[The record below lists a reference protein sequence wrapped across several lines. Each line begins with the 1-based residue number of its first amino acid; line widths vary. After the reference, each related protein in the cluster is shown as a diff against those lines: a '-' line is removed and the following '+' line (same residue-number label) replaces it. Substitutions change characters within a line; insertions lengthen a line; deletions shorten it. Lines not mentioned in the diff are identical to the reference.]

1 MTKAITIGSILIFG
15 LVLWAISSHAA
26 TITYFAANGAPVT
39 KAEYEALGAQ
49 KSEDLR
55 EFKNVLTGDGDSQ
68 KNLDTKHQVAEVDP
82 NASAKDD
89 EDFEDDEEFD
99 DEVVDINDPF
109 YAINYALYNINDVLY
124 VVIMKPAA
132 QTYNF
137 FIPLEFR
144 TVISNFFYNLRF
156 PIRFVN
162 CLLQFKGTKA
172 AREVGGFLV
181 NSTIGIAGLGEVAS
195 HWDLKPGPEDLGQTL
210 AYWGAGNGFYIMYP
224 ILGPSSLRDSARF
237 IDSYFLDPVSWLRYS
252 RFGGYS
258 WRTTLAITAYD
269 KFNELSLQYEDI
281 DALKEAALDPYVGI
295 RDAYVEYR
303 NKLIAE

>member
-26 TITYFAANGAPVT
+26 TITYYAANGAAIT
-39 KAEYEALGAQ
+39 KAEYKAMGAQ

-55 EFKNVLTGDGDSQ
+55 ELKNVLSGDGDSQ

-82 NASAKDD
+82 NASNADEEEYDDD
-89 EDFEDDEEFD
+89 EDFD
-99 DEVVDINDPF
+99 DEVVDINDPL
-109 YAINYALYNINDVLY
+109 YAINYTFYNINDVLY

-162 CLLQFKGTKA
+162 CVLQFKGTKA
-172 AREVGGFLV
+172 AQEVSGFLL

-195 HWDLKPGPEDLGQTL
+195 HWDLKPSPEDLGQTL

-237 IDSYFLDPVSWLRYS
+237 IDSYFLDPVSWLQYNK
-252 RFGGYS
+252 FGGYS
-258 WRTTLAITAYD
+258 WRTTVAITAYD

-295 RDAYVEYR
+295 RDAYVAHR
-303 NKLIAE
+303 NKLITE

>member
-1 MTKAITIGSILIFG
+1 VKKLLAAAVILAFFSI
-15 LVLWAISSHAA
+15 ISFTNTSYASDGEPA
-26 TITYFAANGAPVT
+26 VYLAQTSQESS
-39 KAEYEALGAQ
+39 AEDE
-49 KSEDLR
+49 
-55 EFKNVLTGDGDSQ
+55 
-68 KNLDTKHQVAEVDP
+68 
-82 NASAKDD
+82 

-99 DEVVDINDPF
+99 DEVVDINDPL
-109 YAINYALYNINDVLY
+109 YAINYAFFNLNDILY

-137 FIPLEFR
+137 FIPVEFR

-162 CLLQFKGTKA
+162 SLLQFKGTKA
-172 AREVGGFLV
+172 AQEVGGFFLNTTV
-181 NSTIGIAGLGEVAS
+181 GLAGLGEVAS
-195 HWDLKPGPEDLGQTL
+195 HWDLKPSPEDLGQTL
-210 AYWGAGNGFYIMYP
+210 GYWGAGNGFYIMYP

-237 IDSYFLDPVSWLRYS
+237 IDSFFLDPVSWLQYNK
-252 RFGGYS
+252 FGGYS

-281 DALKEAALDPYVGI
+281 DALKAAALDPYVGF
-295 RDAYVEYR
+295 RDAYVEHR